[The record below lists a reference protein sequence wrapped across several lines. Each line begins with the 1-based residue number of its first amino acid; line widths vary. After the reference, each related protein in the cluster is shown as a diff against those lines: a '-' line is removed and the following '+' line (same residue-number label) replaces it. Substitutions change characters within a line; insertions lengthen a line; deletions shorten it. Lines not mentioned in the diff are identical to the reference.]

1 MGEEK
6 GLTIPIGDIK
16 CGRISALPPMTRRS
30 KTETAGGAGS
40 RGNTMSH
47 FRPTR
52 EPARSI
58 HDALVREAS
67 KRNKR
72 MPEEWLQAE
81 RQAVLQEA
89 IAQASLLG
97 LRPPSLVD
105 VERAERLAMGHT
117 DYAAKF
123 ARGIADA
130 MAS

>member
-1 MGEEK
+1 MENAGVAGITE
-6 GLTIPIGDIK
+6 
-16 CGRISALPPMTRRS
+16 MTTS
-30 KTETAGGAGS
+30 Y
-40 RGNTMSH
+40 

-67 KRNKR
+67 KRNER

-81 RQAVLQEA
+81 RQAELQEA

-105 VERAERLAMGHT
+105 VERAERLAVGHT
-117 DYAAKF
+117 DYAAKW